1 MYDYNCELYIND
13 DEYVNPEVI
22 VTAGENGCFISI
34 GPKEEIL
41 DENHLDL
48 LINPMIDAV
57 ITFVSVLL
65 AVYLINKISN
75 KISKK

>member
-13 DEYVNPEVI
+13 EEYVNPDVI
-22 VTAGENGCFISI
+22 VTAGESGCFISI

-41 DENHLDL
+41 DENQLDS
-48 LINPMIDAV
+48 LINPMIDFV

-65 AVYLINKISN
+65 AIFIYN